1 MIGKVEKKGEIHS
14 FLKKIYVLAVIGVM
28 PVIAGILEI
37 IRNNVLCGI
46 CLLAIGITTFIKL
59 TYIPKRV

>member
-37 IRNNVLCGI
+37 MRSNVLRGI
-46 CLLAIGITTFIKL
+46 CLLAIGIITLIRL
-59 TYIPKRV
+59 TYTPRRV

>member
-1 MIGKVEKKGEIHS
+1 MMGRVEKKGEIQS

-37 IRNNVLCGI
+37 MRSNVLCGI
-46 CLLAIGITTFIKL
+46 CLLAMGIATLIRL
-59 TYIPKRV
+59 TYTPRRV

>member
-1 MIGKVEKKGEIHS
+1 MIGKVEKKGEIQS
-14 FLKKIYVLAVIGVM
+14 FLKKIYVLAVIGIM

-37 IRNNVLCGI
+37 MRNNVLCGI

-59 TYIPKRV
+59 TYTPKRV